1 MLSFICKHCSQLL
14 CLNGINICVGFPA
27 SEKARLSKA
36 WVMSMLFAKNSSKE
50 KFESDIL
57 NYVMLLLNLLVVV
70 AVIGMPY
77 NSV

>member
-1 MLSFICKHCSQLL
+1 
-14 CLNGINICVGFPA
+14 
-27 SEKARLSKA
+27 
-36 WVMSMLFAKNSSKE
+36 MSMLFAKNSSKE